1 MPDTPAIAAI
11 VLAAGASH
19 RFGSNK
25 LLHSVHLRGVSLPL
39 AAHSILPWLEIFG
52 HVSVIVKPDAIL
64 FCKTIENSLGK
75 KHEGAIRWIECPEA
89 TQGLASSIICGV
101 QANPSTAGWLI
112 GLGDMPAVPSVAI
125 AGVRNALLD
134 GAELAAP
141 FCSDRRG
148 HPVGFSSSYRAELLA
163 LRGDTGAK
171 HLLERDAS
179 KITHIDIDD
188 INIFYDIDKQ
198 SDLLHP

>member
-1 MPDTPAIAAI
+1 MPDTRAVAAI
-11 VLAAGASH
+11 VLAAGASR
-19 RFGSNK
+19 RFGSDK
-25 LLHSVHLRGVSLPL
+25 LLHSIHLHGVTLPI
-39 AAHSILPWLEIFG
+39 AAHSLFPWLETFG
-52 HVSVIVKPDAIL
+52 HVSVIVKPDALL

-75 KHEGAIRWIECPEA
+75 KYEGAIRWIECPEA

-101 QANPSTAGWLI
+101 QANPNTAGWLV
-112 GLGDMPAVPSVAI
+112 GLADMPAVPSVAI
-125 AGVRNALLD
+125 AGVRNAFLI

-141 FCSDRRG
+141 FCNNRRG

-179 KITHIDIDD
+179 RITHIDIDD
-188 INIFYDIDKQ
+188 INIFYDIDKPN
-198 SDLLHP
+198 DLLHL